1 MGRIFGSRRGSAPPE
16 ARIAAEGAAAAPNM
30 TPMIDMTF
38 LLVVFFMLTIDL
50 TSKEFVP
57 VALPFASQGVE
68 DNVEETDVPRLV
80 INLEQSGRTTFKGQA
95 YQLSSADGLVQ
106 TRSLA
111 ALTSGLRLH
120 TADPRFRDENG
131 HTRVPML
138 IHADRGTKWQY
149 VQWLLQLCTDREVG
163 IYRIQFAVKRPTD
176 HEETTATRSENQEA
190 SR

>member
-1 MGRIFGSRRGSAPPE
+1 MGFRFGRGGGKAPPQGS
-16 ARIAAEGAAAAPNM
+16 IAHEDGAAAPNM

-68 DNVEETDVPRLV
+68 DKAEETDVPRLV
-80 INLEQSGRTTFKGQA
+80 INLEQSGKTTFKRQS

-111 ALTSGLRLH
+111 ALTSVLRLH
-120 TADPRFRDENG
+120 TADPRYRDEKG
-131 HTRVPML
+131 HTEIPVL

-163 IYRIQFAVKRPTD
+163 IYRVQFAVKQPTD
-176 HEETTATRSENQEA
+176 NEETTASKNEEE